1 MTMIAITMRM
11 MRHSHPSGIQ
21 EIRDA
26 LAQDWWS
33 FLSQALPGVPV
44 LPLPNIGREA
54 VALAQ
59 ALPVSGLILTGGD
72 DWGLFPQRDTT
83 EEALFRWAERQALPV
98 LGVCRGAQIINHFM
112 GGHTSP
118 GFGAKHAGARHA
130 LHVVPRAQEPQLS
143 ATSLEVNSYHNGGI
157 KQDDLAPGL
166 TPWAFAPDGSVEGF
180 CSAEGRLTGIMWH
193 PEREPTAQAHDIN
206 LFQVLNRGKA

>member
-11 MRHSHPSGIQ
+11 MRHSYPGGTQ
-21 EIRDA
+21 EVRDA

-33 FLSQALPGVPV
+33 FLNRALPGVPV

-72 DWGLFPQRDTT
+72 DWGLFPRRDAT

-98 LGVCRGAQIINHFM
+98 LGVCRGAQIINRFM
-112 GGHTSP
+112 GGHTGT
-118 GFGAKHAGARHA
+118 GFGTKHAGARHA
-130 LHVVPRAQEPQLS
+130 LHVVPRAREPQLS
-143 ATSLEVNSYHNGGI
+143 TAPLEVNSWHNGGI
-157 KQDDLAPGL
+157 RQDDLAPGL
-166 TPWAFAPDGSVEGF
+166 SPWAFAPDGSVEAF
-180 CSAEGRLTGIMWH
+180 CSAEGGITGIMWH
-193 PEREPTAQAHDIN
+193 PEREPTAQAHDIH